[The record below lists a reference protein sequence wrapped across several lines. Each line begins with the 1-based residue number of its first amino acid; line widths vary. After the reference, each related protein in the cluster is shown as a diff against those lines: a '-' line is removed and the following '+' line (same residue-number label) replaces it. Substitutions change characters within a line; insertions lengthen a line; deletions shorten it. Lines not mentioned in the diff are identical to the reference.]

1 MRLYD
6 YLAAPLAIGVVQMV
20 QKFGC
25 TGMFREIIREVSHSE
40 PEEIDARNISTFLET
55 IGSTAPDLLLP
66 VLDKITC
73 YHENEV

>member
-6 YLAAPLAIGVVQMV
+6 YLAAPLANGVVQMV

-25 TGMFREIIREVSHSE
+25 TGMIREIMREVSHSE
-40 PEEIDARNISTFLET
+40 PEETDARNISTFLET
-55 IGSTAPDLLLP
+55 IGSTAPDLILP

-73 YHENEV
+73 YLENEV